1 MRGGREHSRAGG
13 NGGNDMIQRKG
24 AVNFILRV
32 LCLLIAFA
40 CVTLLCWQYGV
51 RKQGEAAN
59 EAMRQLYDPAA
70 SAEEA
75 LPEPQAAFSQLL
87 DANPETVAYLD
98 AADNIEFAVVQRDNE
113 YYLTHNFFGED
124 TPEGTAFLDE
134 GNSIYP
140 LDEHML
146 IHGHN
151 MRDGSVFG
159 DLDRFRELGYLR
171 ENAVATFNTLYEN
184 GLYAPFAVF
193 DISATPGDQDYV
205 DMREFNF
212 ETDEDFLNFA
222 FEAKSRSI
230 FDIPVDVE
238 RGDRLLS
245 LVTCSYGNDNGRL
258 VVMLRALREGETAEG
273 MAALVAQATE
283 K

>member
-1 MRGGREHSRAGG
+1 MT
-13 NGGNDMIQRKG
+13 QRKG
-24 AVNFILRV
+24 AINFILRV
-32 LCLLIAFA
+32 LCLLLAFA
-40 CVTLLCWQYGV
+40 CATLLLWQYSV
-51 RKQGEAAN
+51 RKQGEDAN

-75 LPEPQAAFSQLL
+75 LPEPQASFAQLL
-87 DANPETVAYLD
+87 EANPETVAYLD
-98 AADNIEFAVVQRDNE
+98 AAENIEFAVVQRDNE
-113 YYLTHNFFGED
+113 YYLTHNFFGEE

-134 GNSIYP
+134 GNSVYP
-140 LDEHML
+140 LDEHIL

-159 DLDRFRELGYLR
+159 DLDRFRDLEYLR

-205 DMREFNF
+205 DMRQFNF
-212 ETDEDFLNFA
+212 ETDEDFLNFV
-222 FEAKSRSI
+222 FEAKARSI

-245 LVTCSYGNDNGRL
+245 LVTCSYGSDNGRL
-258 VVMLRALREGETAEG
+258 VVMLRSLREGETAEE
-273 MAALVAQATE
+273 MAALVQQAVG

>member
-1 MRGGREHSRAGG
+1 MT
-13 NGGNDMIQRKG
+13 QRKR

-32 LCLLIAFA
+32 VCLLVAFA

-140 LDEHML
+140 LDEHIL
-146 IHGHN
+146 VHGHN

-159 DLDRFRELGYLR
+159 DLGNFRDLAFLQ
-171 ENAVATFNTLYEN
+171 ENPITTFNTLYEN
-184 GLYAPFAVF
+184 SLYVPFAVF
-193 DISATPGDQDYV
+193 DMSATPGDQHYV
-205 DMREFNF
+205 DMRVFNF
-212 ETDEDFLNFA
+212 ESDEDFLNFA
-222 FEAKSRSI
+222 FEAKDRSI

-238 RGDRLLS
+238 RGDHILS
-245 LVTCSYGNDNGRL
+245 LVTCSYDDDNGRL
-258 VVMLRALREGETAEG
+258 IVMSRSLREGETAEE
-273 MAALVAQATE
+273 MAALVMQAVE

>member
-1 MRGGREHSRAGG
+1 MT
-13 NGGNDMIQRKG
+13 QRKR

-32 LCLLIAFA
+32 VCLLVAFA

-87 DANPETVAYLD
+87 AANPETVAYLD
-98 AADNIEFAVVQRDNE
+98 AADTIEFAVVQRDNE

-134 GNSIYP
+134 GNSIWP
-140 LDEHML
+140 LDEHIL

-159 DLDRFRELGYLR
+159 DLDHFRDLEFLQ
-171 ENAVATFNTLYEN
+171 ENSIITFNTLYEN
-184 GLYAPFAVF
+184 GLYVPFAVF
-193 DISATPGDQDYV
+193 DMSATPGDQHYV
-205 DMREFNF
+205 DMRVFNF
-212 ETDEDFLNFA
+212 ESDEDFLNFA
-222 FEAKSRSI
+222 FEAKDRSI

-238 RGDRLLS
+238 RGDHILS
-245 LVTCSYGNDNGRL
+245 LVTCSYDDDNGRL
-258 VVMLRALREGETAEG
+258 IVMSRSLRDGETAEE
-273 MAALVAQATE
+273 MAALVMQAVE

>member
-1 MRGGREHSRAGG
+1 
-13 NGGNDMIQRKG
+13 MIQRKG

-59 EAMRQLYDPAA
+59 EAMRRLYDPAA
-70 SAEEA
+70 GAEEA

-87 DANPETVAYLD
+87 AANPETVAYLD
-98 AADNIEFAVVQRDNE
+98 AGEGIEFAVVQRDNE

-171 ENAVATFNTLYEN
+171 ENAVAPPSTRFMKTASTRPSPSLTSPLPPATRTTWTCAYSILRRMRTFSTSPLRPSR
-184 GLYAPFAVF
+184 APYS
-193 DISATPGDQDYV
+193 ISPWTSSAATDC
-205 DMREFNF
+205 
-212 ETDEDFLNFA
+212 
-222 FEAKSRSI
+222 SRW
-230 FDIPVDVE
+230 
-238 RGDRLLS
+238 
-245 LVTCSYGNDNGRL
+245 
-258 VVMLRALREGETAEG
+258 
-273 MAALVAQATE
+273 
-283 K
+283 